1 MQLQVKAQHATVPD
15 SVHAYAEKRLSKL
28 SRRLYE
34 GTVVEVTFSREH
46 NPSIRDD
53 HVAEG
58 VVFMKGP
65 NLVARE
71 AAPTYE
77 AAVDRLVD
85 KLERQIERNR
95 DKRVLEPRRAAQ
107 RKREAGPGEEA
118 AEAEDEAALDPRR
131 SSIVARSAAAISG
144 DSRSRRHR
152 SRLRRV
158 TTRMGVVATTLAV
171 RRPPERIAISP
182 NTSPGPSARMTAPSC
197 STSAVPS
204 VIA

>member
-1 MQLQVKAQHATVPD
+1 MRLQVKAQHATVPE

-71 AAPTYE
+71 AAPSFET
-77 AAVDRLVD
+77 AVDRLVD
-85 KLERQIERNR
+85 KLERQIERHR
-95 DKRVLEPRRAAQ
+95 DKRVHEPRRAAQ
-107 RKREAGPGEEA
+107 RKRESGEEEA
-118 AEAEDEAALDPRR
+118 A
-131 SSIVARSAAAISG
+131 
-144 DSRSRRHR
+144 
-152 SRLRRV
+152 
-158 TTRMGVVATTLAV
+158 
-171 RRPPERIAISP
+171 
-182 NTSPGPSARMTAPSC
+182 
-197 STSAVPS
+197 
-204 VIA
+204 

>member
-1 MQLQVKAQHATVPD
+1 MQLQVKAHHASVPD

-71 AAPTYE
+71 AALSYE
-77 AAVDRLVD
+77 AAIDRVVD
-85 KLERQIERNR
+85 KLERQIERHR
-95 DKRVLEPRRAAQ
+95 DKRVHEPRRAAQ
-107 RKREAGPGEEA
+107 RKRGGDANEEA
-118 AEAEDEAALDPRR
+118 A
-131 SSIVARSAAAISG
+131 
-144 DSRSRRHR
+144 
-152 SRLRRV
+152 
-158 TTRMGVVATTLAV
+158 
-171 RRPPERIAISP
+171 
-182 NTSPGPSARMTAPSC
+182 
-197 STSAVPS
+197 
-204 VIA
+204 